1 MVVAWGLLDDID
13 IASNLTNDFVLLII
27 SLYIG
32 LQTDLTLG
40 LNKRPSQCC
49 GKGVSKYGH
58 KTLII
63 T

>member
-1 MVVAWGLLDDID
+1 MVVAWALLDDID

-40 LNKRPSQCC
+40 HKRPSQCRV
-49 GKGVSKYGH
+49 KGVSKYGH
-58 KTLII
+58 
-63 T
+63 